1 MTQSSPAP
9 CGRASLTA
17 ADRDTLARA
26 LELAAVDGP
35 EVPARTGYDD
45 DGAAAYAALAGRLQ
59 AAVEGLAAIITRLE
73 QGTG

>member
-9 CGRASLTA
+9 CGGASLTA

-35 EVPARTGYDD
+35 GVPARTGYD

-59 AAVEGLAAIITRLE
+59 AAVEGLAAILTRLAG
-73 QGTG
+73 QD

>member
-1 MTQSSPAP
+1 VVSSSPTA
-9 CGRASLTA
+9 CGGASLTA
-17 ADRDTLARA
+17 ADRDTLARG

-35 EVPARTGYDD
+35 GVAARTGYDD
-45 DGAAAYAALAGRLQ
+45 NAAAYAALAGRLQ